1 MIDIHCHILPEI
13 DDGAPNMEVALAM
26 ARQAVE
32 DGITHIVATPHF
44 RPPYELHPQLALRA
58 QRLEELRAALKEAGI
73 PLELL
78 AGAEVQAR
86 DNTFKELLK
95 QHPQLLVPNTERDGA
110 APAVLL
116 ELPMEM
122 PVDWAQELFFLAQLH
137 HFRMVL
143 AHPERQPNFLSQLS
157 ELQSLAS
164 QGMMLQFN
172 ATSIHRGFLFGRRL
186 NRAIFTLM
194 AEAPE
199 QVFLATDAHETE
211 HRPCCLTEVKDIVVK
226 AVGEAAWR
234 LMTEENARRLL
245 GL

>member
-13 DDGAPNMEVALAM
+13 DDGAQSLEMTLAM
-26 ARQAVE
+26 ARQAVA
-32 DGITHIVATPHF
+32 DGITQVVATPHF
-44 RPPYELHPQLALRA
+44 RPPYELLPQLALRR
-58 QRLEELRAALKEAGI
+58 QRLEEVRAALKEAAI

-78 AGAEVQAR
+78 AGAEVQAQ
-86 DNTFKELLK
+86 DFTFKELLK
-95 QHPQLLVPNTERDGA
+95 EHPQLLIPGSDAGGE

-122 PVDWAQELFFLAQLH
+122 PVEWAKDLFFLAQLH

-143 AHPERQPNFLSQLS
+143 AHPERQPNFLAQTEALKD
-157 ELQSLAS
+157 LLS
-164 QGMMLQFN
+164 QGAMLQFN

-186 NRAIFTLM
+186 NRAIFALM
-194 AEAPE
+194 AAAPE

-211 HRPCCLTEVKDIVVK
+211 HRPCRLTDVKDIVVK
-226 AVGEAAWR
+226 ELGEEAWH
-234 LMTEENARRLL
+234 LMTEGNARRLM

>member
-13 DDGAPNMEVALAM
+13 DDGAPDMETALAM
-26 ARQAVE
+26 ARQATA

-58 QRLEELRAALKEAGI
+58 RRLEEFRAALKEAGI
-73 PLELL
+73 SLEVL
-78 AGAEVQAR
+78 AGGEVQAQ
-86 DNTFKELLK
+86 DYTFKELLK
-95 QHPQLLVPNTERDGA
+95 ENPQLLVPGSGQGA
-110 APAVLL
+110 EAPAVLL
-116 ELPMEM
+116 ELPMTM
-122 PVDWAQELFFLAQLH
+122 PVEWAKELFFLAQVH
-137 HFRMVL
+137 HFRMIV
-143 AHPERQPNFLSQLS
+143 AHPERQPNFLAQVETLKG
-157 ELQSLAS
+157 LLD
-164 QGMMLQFN
+164 QGLMLQFN

-186 NRAIFTLM
+186 NRAIFALM

-211 HRPCCLTEVKDIVVK
+211 RRPCRLGEVEDIVAK
-226 AVGEAAWR
+226 AVGAEAWR

>member
-13 DDGAPNMEVALAM
+13 DDGAPSMEVALAM
-26 ARQAVE
+26 ARQAAD

-44 RPPYELHPQLALRA
+44 RPPYELLPQLALRA
-58 QRLEELRAALKEAGI
+58 RRVEEFRAALKEAGI
-73 PLELL
+73 PLEVL
-78 AGAEVQAR
+78 AGAEVQAQ
-86 DNTFKELLK
+86 DYTFKELLK
-95 QHPQLLVPNTERDGA
+95 QHPQLLIPNTGRDGA
-110 APAVLL
+110 PPAVLL

-122 PVDWAQELFFLAQLH
+122 PVEWAKELFFLAQLH
-137 HFRMVL
+137 HFRMIL
-143 AHPERQPNFLSQLS
+143 AHPERQPNFLSQISALQ
-157 ELQSLAS
+157 ELIS

-186 NRAIFTLM
+186 NRAIFSLM
-194 AEAPE
+194 AAAPE

-211 HRPCCLTEVKDIVVK
+211 NRPCCLGEVKDIVAK
-226 AVGEAAWR
+226 AVGEAAWC